1 MIVLF
6 IGVSLF
12 FISLSLHIFIW
23 RFSIPRNQRRTLLII
38 FILIL
43 VLGMSSIIIIDTIIG
58 LFKIN
63 TSILLIQVI
72 HIVLLYTGLTLAYI
86 VTYSALEV
94 DSPSLVIINIIVNN
108 KEGISVKDLYRNLTD
123 DMLLK
128 PRLEDLSKENM
139 AIKIDDIYYITQKGA
154 NMARL
159 FNSYRK
165 ILNISASGG

>member
-128 PRLEDLSKENM
+128 PRIEDLSKENM

-159 FNSYRK
+159 FNFYRK

>member
-159 FNSYRK
+159 FNFYRK

>member
-1 MIVLF
+1 
-6 IGVSLF
+6 
-12 FISLSLHIFIW
+12 
-23 RFSIPRNQRRTLLII
+23 
-38 FILIL
+38 
-43 VLGMSSIIIIDTIIG
+43 MSSIIIIDTIIG

-159 FNSYRK
+159 FNFYRK